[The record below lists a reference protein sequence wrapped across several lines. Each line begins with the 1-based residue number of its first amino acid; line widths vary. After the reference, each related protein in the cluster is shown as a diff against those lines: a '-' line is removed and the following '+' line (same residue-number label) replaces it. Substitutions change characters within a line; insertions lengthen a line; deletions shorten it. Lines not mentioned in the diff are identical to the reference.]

1 VTARLSL
8 SYGQVVD
15 HVAIDEA
22 ALGCRPNMELIRQA
36 VLMYEANQRV
46 GTAKAK
52 TRHEVS
58 GSGKKPWPQKHTG
71 RARQGTRTSPI
82 WVGGGVAFPPRPR
95 DYRQKMNKKARR
107 QALNSA
113 FLAKALD
120 GEVMVVDRLELPQM
134 KTAAMAAVLKTLGVD
149 RHFLIVLPQHDPE
162 LWRCTRNIR
171 GAAVVP
177 CSDLNAYE
185 MIRPQRVIF
194 TLEAVR
200 RFLAEAG
207 ETGAADATGTT
218 GATGAAEQSVGV
230 SENG

>member
-1 VTARLSL
+1 MEIPVYSIV
-8 SYGQVVD
+8 GQVVD
-15 HVAIDEA
+15 HLAVDEA
-22 ALGCRPNMELIRQA
+22 TLGGRPNMDLIRQA

-52 TRHEVS
+52 SRHEVS
-58 GSGKKPWPQKHTG
+58 GSGSKPWPQKHTG
-71 RARQGTRTSPI
+71 RARQGDRTSPI

-120 GEVMVVDRLELPQM
+120 GEVMVLDRLELPEM
-134 KTAAMAAVLKTLGVD
+134 KTAAMAGVLKALGVE
-149 RHFLIVLPQHDPE
+149 RTFLIVLPGHDEE

-171 GAAVVP
+171 GAAMMP

-200 RFLAEAG
+200 QFLDQSG
-207 ETGAADATGTT
+207 TDGA
-218 GATGAAEQSVGV
+218 AAEQSVGV

>member
-1 VTARLSL
+1 MEIPVYSMA
-8 SYGQVVD
+8 GQVVNNL
-15 HVAIDEA
+15 AIDEA
-22 ALGCRPNMELIRQA
+22 ALGGRPNMELIRQA
-36 VLMYEANQRV
+36 VLMFEANQRV

-52 TRHEVS
+52 TRSEVA
-58 GSGKKPWPQKHTG
+58 GSTKKPWPQKHTG
-71 RARQGTRTSPI
+71 RARQGMRTSPI

-95 DYRQKMNKKARR
+95 EYRQKMNKKARR

-120 GEVMVVDRLELPQM
+120 GEVMVLESLALPQM
-134 KTAAMAAVLKTLGVD
+134 KTAAMAGVLKALGVE
-149 RHFLIVLPQHDPE
+149 RTFLIVLPQHDPE

-171 GAAVVP
+171 GASMMP

-200 RFLAEAG
+200 SFLASADAG
-207 ETGAADATGTT
+207 SDAADASS
-218 GATGAAEQSVGV
+218 AEQSVGV
-230 SENG
+230 SQNG

>member
-1 VTARLSL
+1 MEIPVYSIA
-8 SYGQVVD
+8 GQVID
-15 HVAIDEA
+15 HLAVDEA
-22 ALGCRPNMELIRQA
+22 ALGGRPNMDLIRQA

-46 GTAKAK
+46 GTVRAKS
-52 TRHEVS
+52 RGEVS
-58 GSGKKPWPQKHTG
+58 GSGNKPWPQKHTG
-71 RARQGTRTSPI
+71 RARQGDRTSPI

-95 DYRQKMNKKARR
+95 EYRQKMNKKARR
-107 QALNSA
+107 QALRSA

-120 GEVMVVDRLELPQM
+120 GEVLVLDRLELPEM
-134 KTAAMAAVLKTLGVD
+134 KTRAMAGVLKTLGVE
-149 RHFLIVLPQHDPE
+149 RTFLIVLPQHDAE

-171 GAAVVP
+171 GAALMP

-200 RFLAEAG
+200 RFLGEGAG
-207 ETGAADATGTT
+207 ET
-218 GATGAAEQSVGV
+218 AEPEQRVGV

>member
-1 VTARLSL
+1 MEIPVYSIA
-8 SYGQVVD
+8 GQVVD
-15 HVAIDEA
+15 QLTVDEC
-22 ALGCRPNMELIRQA
+22 ALGGKPNMELIRQA

-52 TRHEVS
+52 TRSEVS
-58 GSGKKPWPQKHTG
+58 GSGRKPWPQKHTG

-82 WVGGGVAFPPRPR
+82 WVGGGVAFPPLPR

-134 KTAAMAAVLKTLGVD
+134 KTAAMAAVIKALGVE
-149 RHFLIVLPQHDPE
+149 RSFLVVLPQHSPE

-171 GAAVVP
+171 GAAMTAG
-177 CSDLNAYE
+177 SDLNVYG

-200 RFLAEAG
+200 QFLAQA
-207 ETGAADATGTT
+207 GAAES
-218 GATGAAEQSVGV
+218 EQSVGV